1 MAHGG
6 WSATMMT
13 RVFLGW
19 DRPFLNRSAE
29 WLLERRD
36 ELPRWLVIVPTSQ
49 SGRRLREAMAE
60 KAGALLTPKFTTPG
74 ALLKTPSTDIAADWI
89 ERVAW
94 LETLENT
101 ADWST
106 YQELFPHAPDVE
118 AEWAGGLAM
127 EMVALRHALQ
137 ENGLSLSTAARLL
150 ASSVE
155 AGRWEALGRLENRME
170 ALLRSWGLKSRS
182 RVLAEGV
189 PIPADITGIV
199 LAGITEMP
207 PLVERALLAWDGPI
221 TALIGAPESEANE
234 FSPTGKPLE
243 SWATRTMPW
252 PAEPAGSVRLTADS
266 RQQASEALQAVSE
279 FQTPSHEVALG
290 SADTEA
296 GDELANV
303 FTRAGWLAFHPA
315 AKPVISG
322 LARWCKAWSSWLGD
336 PKLAVMMDLL
346 ALPETAA
353 LIGKNRA
360 ALAEKLSHLRNDWMI
375 IRPEDLRHR
384 IATAQFRSDNH
395 RNDAQSVLKA
405 TETLEQWR
413 AMFLRGEFTK
423 PMERLLAVLQQPDPE
438 PNTQATEISNWF
450 TAAIPMI
457 DRIQRSPAFWI
468 DLMLTELPAPTPL
481 PPEGRVIDVQGW
493 LELFF
498 EPGRHLVLCGM
509 NEGKVPARN
518 TGDPWLGEAAGKHL
532 GLRVN
537 SDRAARDAFLY
548 QAMLEARRHDGRVDV
563 ICAKSGA
570 GGESFLPSRLLL
582 AATQDELPERV
593 KFLFRGIEPPEA
605 GLRWHADWKWQPP
618 TAPTPTHLNTTSLA
632 DYLACPFRYYLK
644 HNIRM
649 RSPEP
654 NRIEW
659 SARDFGNVAHEIL
672 ERWGRDLDARE
683 LDQAELLH
691 AWFSSELDR
700 VVAEWF
706 GSRIPLAVRIQTEAL
721 RQRLLWLA
729 RVQAENRTQNWQ
741 VSEVELQFEIP
752 TGNPTIPIIRGK
764 IDRIDRHRDHGT
776 LRVIDYKTG
785 KVSGVDKSHRRKIT
799 SNTKLPA
806 HLEHDG
812 PAVYSGEDDDKPTDF
827 RWTNLQLPLYAL
839 AILRRDGVMPVPC
852 YFTLGATEAD
862 VALHEWQLFSN
873 HDLDAANAC
882 AEWIAKQ
889 IAAEAFWPPAEKVDY
904 DDFTTLTAGRNFEE
918 MFFQTKASGHSA
930 QSKDPFS

>member
-1 MAHGG
+1 
-6 WSATMMT
+6 MMT
-13 RVFLGW
+13 RMFLGW

-29 WLLERRD
+29 WLLEQRD
-36 ELPRWLVIVPTSQ
+36 ALPCWLVIVPTSQ

-60 KAGALLTPKFTTPG
+60 QAGALLTPKFTTPG
-74 ALLKTPSTDIAADWI
+74 ALMKTPSADIAADWI

-94 LETLENT
+94 LETLEST
-101 ADWST
+101 EDWSA
-106 YQELFPHAPDVE
+106 YQDLFPQAPDTE
-118 AEWAGGLAM
+118 GEWAGGLAM

-137 ENGLSLSTAARLL
+137 ENGLTLSAAARLL

-155 AGRWEALGRLENRME
+155 AGRWEALSRLENRME
-170 ALLRSWGLKSRS
+170 QLLRHWGLKSRS
-182 RVLAEGV
+182 RVLADGI
-189 PIPADITGIV
+189 PIPNEITGIV

-221 TALIGAPESEANE
+221 TALIGAPESEADE
-234 FSPTGKPLE
+234 FSTTGNPLE

-252 PAEPAGSVRLTADS
+252 PAEPTGSVRLTADA

-279 FQTPSHEVALG
+279 SQTPSDDVALG

-296 GDELANV
+296 GDELAHV

-322 LARWCKAWSSWLGD
+322 LARWCKVWSSWLGD

-346 ALPETAA
+346 ALPESAA

-360 ALAEKLSHLRNDWMI
+360 SLAEKLSHLRNEWMI
-375 IRPEDLRHR
+375 IRPDDLRHR
-384 IATAQFRSDNH
+384 IANAEFRSEQQ
-395 RNDAQSVLKA
+395 RNAAQSVLKA

-413 AMFLRGEFTK
+413 AMFLRGDFTK
-423 PMERLLAVLQQPDPE
+423 PMERLLAVLQQSNPE
-438 PNTQATEISNWF
+438 SNDQAAEISNWL
-450 TAAIPMI
+450 TAATPMI

-468 DLMLTELPAPTPL
+468 DLMLTELPAPAPL
-481 PPEGRVIDVQGW
+481 PPDGRVIDVQGW

-518 TGDPWLGEAAGKHL
+518 TGDPWLGEAAGKQL

-548 QAMLEARRHDGRVDV
+548 QSMLEARRHDGRVDV

-570 GGESFLPSRLLL
+570 GGESLLPSRLLL
-582 AATQDELPERV
+582 AAGQEDLPVRV

-618 TAPTPTHLNTTSLA
+618 AASAPTHLNTTSFS
-632 DYLACPFRYYLK
+632 DYLACPFRFYLK

-659 SARDFGNVAHEIL
+659 NARDFGNVAHEIL
-672 ERWGRDLDARE
+672 ERWGRDLNARD
-683 LDQAELLH
+683 LDQTELLH
-691 AWFSSELDR
+691 AWFSSELDH

-706 GSRIPLAVRIQTEAL
+706 GTRVPLAVRIQTEAL

-729 RVQAENRTQNWQ
+729 RVQAENRAQHWQ
-741 VSEVELQFEIP
+741 VSEVELLFEIP
-752 TGNPTIPIIRGK
+752 TGNPILPIIRGK
-764 IDRIDRHRDHGT
+764 IDRIDRHPDHGT

-785 KVSGVDKSHRRKIT
+785 KVAGVDTAHRRRIT
-799 SNTKLPA
+799 AKTQLPA
-806 HLEHDG
+806 HLSNDS
-812 PAVYSGEDDDKPTDF
+812 PAVYSGEEKGKAVEF
-827 RWTNLQLPLYAL
+827 RWINLQLPLYAL
-839 AILRRDGVMPVPC
+839 SILRRDGVMPVPC
-852 YFTLGATEAD
+852 YFTLGATETE
-862 VALHEWQLFSN
+862 VALHEWQDFSN
-873 HDLDAANAC
+873 EDLDAAKDC
-882 AEWIAKQ
+882 AEWVTNQ
-889 IAAEAFWPPAEKVDY
+889 IAAEVFWPPAEKVDY
-904 DDFTTLTAGRNFEE
+904 DDFAPLTAGRNLEE
-918 MFFQTKASGHSA
+918 MFLPAKRAVNHA
-930 QSKDPFS
+930 